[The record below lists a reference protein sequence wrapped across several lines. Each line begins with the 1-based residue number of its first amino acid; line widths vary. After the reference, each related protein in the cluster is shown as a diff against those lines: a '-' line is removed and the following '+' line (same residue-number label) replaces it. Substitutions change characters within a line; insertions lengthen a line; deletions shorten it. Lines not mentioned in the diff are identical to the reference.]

1 MLTLRVW
8 LAPGARVTMSSITL
22 AVSMHSMRC
31 QPSSAM
37 SLNWAA
43 RSIQGFQITA
53 VREPSLRRRIRRC
66 QSGSTIS
73 SCVGAFR

>member
-37 SLNWAA
+37 SSKALA
-43 RSIQGFQITA
+43 RSVQGFQIT
-53 VREPSLRRRIRRC
+53 VEWEPSLLSRTRRC
-66 QSGSTIS
+66 QSLSTMCNCAGVS
-73 SCVGAFR
+73 R